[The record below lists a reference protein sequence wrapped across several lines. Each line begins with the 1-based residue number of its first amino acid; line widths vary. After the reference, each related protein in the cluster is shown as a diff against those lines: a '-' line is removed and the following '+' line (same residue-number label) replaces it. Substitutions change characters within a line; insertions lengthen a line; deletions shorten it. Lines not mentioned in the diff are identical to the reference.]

1 MAEHISVRPFWK
13 TKSMEE
19 MDKQEWESLC
29 DGCAR
34 CCLEKLEDEDT
45 EEIHFT
51 HLVCRYLDQEKC
63 SCTDYKNR
71 AVLVPHCVELTPQNV
86 LEYKWLPNTC
96 AYRLV
101 AEGKDLPDWHPLITG
116 THDSV
121 LEAGIAV
128 TGKCISEEFV
138 EFEDWQ
144 DHIITWASC
153 D

>member
-1 MAEHISVRPFWK
+1 MADTVKPFWK
-13 TKSMEE
+13 AKSMQE

-34 CCLEKLEDEDT
+34 CCLEKLECEDT
-45 EEIHFT
+45 GDVYFT

-63 SCTDYKNR
+63 SCTDYQNR
-71 AVLVPHCVELTPQNV
+71 TVLVPHCVQLTQENV

-96 AYRLV
+96 GYRLI

-116 THDSV
+116 THDTV

-128 TGKCISEEFV
+128 TGKVISEENVPFD
-138 EFEDWQ
+138 EWEE
-144 DHIITWASC
+144 HIITWASC